1 MVDEKFHKKFMQ
13 VTETTLLISDYVYY
27 AENEIE
33 IDKWN
38 LDSFSYQPR
47 QGMVLDFANKFDL
60 LIFILR
66 WS

>member
-13 VTETTLLISDYVYY
+13 ATETTLLISDYVYY
-27 AENEIE
+27 AENEVE

-47 QGMVLDFANKFDL
+47 QGMVLEFANKFDL
-60 LIFILR
+60 LIFLLK
-66 WS
+66 WT